1 MASTGIDMERLAK
14 LQAATRIGGKGTPR
28 RKVVVKPRAGA
39 QGDDKKLQ
47 GALKKLG
54 VTPMA
59 GVEEVNMFQDD
70 GNVVHFTAPK
80 GEPSYLEGEKHDEMI
95 VGRARPWGWRPHVED
110 VIPVS
115 QKSLPFFLVVHAA
128 IGANTYAIYGKG
140 ETKEITELVPGIL
153 NQLGPEAIAN
163 LRKMAEQFTSQ
174 QQGGAAEEGEAE
186 ADDDDDE
193 PPELVE
199 ATAEP
204 TKDGG
209 LEDIVRYSLFK
220 DSYIY

>member
-47 GALKKLG
+47 GALKKLN
-54 VTPMA
+54 VQPMA

-80 GEPSYLEGEKHDEMI
+80 
-95 VGRARPWGWRPHVED
+95 
-110 VIPVS
+110 
-115 QKSLPFFLVVHAA
+115 VHAA
-128 IGANTYAIYGKG
+128 LAANTFAIYGKG
-140 ETKEITELVPGIL
+140 EPKEITELVPGIL

-163 LRKMAEQFTSQ
+163 LRKMAEQFQTQ
-174 QQGGAAEEGEAE
+174 QQGGAAGEGPE

-199 ATAEP
+199 ATPEASS
-204 TKDGG
+204 GI
-209 LEDIVRYSLFK
+209 EDIN
-220 DSYIY
+220 